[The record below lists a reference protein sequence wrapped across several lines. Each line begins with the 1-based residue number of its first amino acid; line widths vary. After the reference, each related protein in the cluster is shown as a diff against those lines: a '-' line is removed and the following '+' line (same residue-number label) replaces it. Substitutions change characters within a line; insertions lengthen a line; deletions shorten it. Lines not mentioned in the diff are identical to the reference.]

1 MTGTPDS
8 HPLIRLAAAIPTPFI
23 GTMVDIVVTVL
34 LILLNALFSLSELAV
49 ISSRRGRLEAMAG
62 QGSAGARAA
71 LALFDD
77 PGRFLSTVQIG
88 ITLVG
93 ILAGAFSGATLGA
106 ALGEILM
113 AQGVPR
119 RIADPAGF
127 GIVVAIVT
135 FLSVVVGELVPKQIA
150 LRTPEAIAVVVARP
164 LAAMAWA
171 ATPVV
176 VLLDGSSDLL
186 LRLFGMSGAGK
197 ESVTEDEVR
206 SMIADA
212 ESAGVLAPAERRMMS
227 GIMRLA
233 DRTVRAIMTPR
244 PDIEWIDIEAPDAVL
259 VDFIRGSDRTWLLA
273 CEGHADNVVG
283 VLRARRLLQDRL
295 DGGTTPVRALL
306 HHPVVFPDT
315 LNALAALDRLHESR
329 SGIGLVVDEYGHS
342 VGIVTRADALRAI
355 RSDHVDEEDEEP
367 MIVRRDDGS
376 YLVAGA
382 LAIDTLMETIPLP
395 LPPDPDYHTV
405 AGLVLHALRHMPKV
419 GEKVRV
425 GTWQIEVVDL
435 DKRRIDQ
442 VLMTKVG

>member
-1 MTGTPDS
+1 MID
-8 HPLIRLAAAIPTPFI
+8 
-23 GTMVDIVVTVL
+23 VVVTVV
-34 LILLNALFSLSELAV
+34 LIFLNALFSLSELAV
-49 ISSRRGRLEAMAG
+49 ISSRRGRLKSLADR
-62 QGSAGARAA
+62 GSPGGRAA

-93 ILAGAFSGATLGA
+93 ILAGAFSGATLGL
-106 ALGEILM
+106 ALAEILLSY
-113 AQGVPR
+113 GVPR
-119 RIADPAGF
+119 AVADPAGF

-171 ATPVV
+171 ATPIVA
-176 VLLDGSSDLL
+176 LLDGSSALL
-186 LRLFGMSGAGK
+186 LRLFGIRGAGK
-197 ESVTEDEVR
+197 EGVTEEEVR

-233 DRTVRAIMTPR
+233 DRSVRGIMTPR
-244 PDIEWIDIEAPDAVL
+244 PDVEWIDIGESDEVL
-259 VDFIRGSDRTWLLA
+259 TSTIRGSDRTWLLA
-273 CEGHADNVVG
+273 CDEHPDNVVG
-283 VLRARRLLQDRL
+283 VLRARRFLQDRL
-295 DGGTTPVRALL
+295 DGGATPVRELL

-315 LNALAALDRLHESR
+315 VNALQALDRLHESR

-355 RSDHVDEEDEEP
+355 RSDHGDDADDDP
-367 MIVRRDDGS
+367 MIVRREDGS
-376 YLVAGA
+376 YLIAGA
-382 LAIDTLMETIPLP
+382 LPIDTLMEIIPLP

-405 AGLVLHALRHMPKV
+405 AGLVLHELRHMPRV
-419 GEKVRV
+419 GERMTV
-425 GTWQIEVVDL
+425 GGWQIEVVDL
-435 DKRRIDQ
+435 DRRRIDQ
-442 VLMTKVG
+442 LLMTKVG